1 MTKNE
6 KSLQHHV
13 AKKKIPFVDESGEIV
28 SPSTPN
34 GIKMEKFVFDVFRYK
49 LEKNKRKKNM
59 FLNFFEPFLYL
70 NLQLWILNYYRYIYQ
85 RTNLVFP
92 TIRVNVLNFKS
103 KKLKIIFLAEI
114 TPRAAQRT
122 VRNS

>member
-49 LEKNKRKKNM
+49 LEKINGKKHV
-59 FLNFFEPFLYL
+59 FKFFRAFFIFESAALDPY
-70 NLQLWILNYYRYIYQ
+70 YYRYIYQ

-114 TPRAAQRT
+114 TSRAAQRT

>member
-1 MTKNE
+1 M
-6 KSLQHHV
+6 
-13 AKKKIPFVDESGEIV
+13 
-28 SPSTPN
+28 
-34 GIKMEKFVFDVFRYK
+34 
-49 LEKNKRKKNM
+49 
-59 FLNFFEPFLYL
+59 

-103 KKLKIIFLAEI
+103 KKLEIIFLAEI

-122 VRNS
+122 VKKQLSFQLSMNKINRSGKKLMEILKERTDVF